1 MEDEQAGILD
11 APQRIPS
18 ERKITNSSYLCTPSS
33 TTAVNFR
40 MVEPWNSHNST
51 GATPENCHSRLPSGL
66 ASNVA
71 IATDT
76 KSRVVP
82 TVMLKPR
89 EVPCNL
95 SRQDQDSMEDEILQ
109 MKRALLEKEMELRR
123 QKVHAANVEAESRKL
138 AKDIEALEVIS
149 NLEGPFMGSPR
160 RLRAKIAGVE
170 AKRTGT
176 PFAEG
181 RLGMLEEAYNTC
193 ESQAIELD
201 ELRRDVRLTHAR
213 ELEVERSVYAAEVRR
228 LQQVVKNLK
237 SVNGRIGLE
246 NRAARHLKAK
256 NHHLEVMNLFL
267 SSCLSASLRQTPRI
281 PRTTKTPARRDALIE
296 NSFVDLDDVQQRRV
310 PPPPSMHHH
319 IALDHNPQCQLSLGN
334 CSFSCKT
341 WCYTDPKFHHK
352 STEKWF
358 VEQEQGYFYRWITTH
373 KNSSVKIALPSDEFA
388 LHYILSVALDKY
400 AAAPVHIVMRTSS
413 LVKRNLS
420 FSLRVPSKD
429 DVEPM
434 RLQSSTISAAPE
446 TYFQEQVRC

>member
-1 MEDEQAGILD
+1 
-11 APQRIPS
+11 
-18 ERKITNSSYLCTPSS
+18 
-33 TTAVNFR
+33 

-160 RLRAKIAGVE
+160 RLRAKIADIFFSGL
-170 AKRTGT
+170 K
-176 PFAEG
+176 
-181 RLGMLEEAYNTC
+181 GMLEEAYNTC

-296 NSFVDLDDVQQRRV
+296 NSFVDLDDVQQRR
-310 PPPPSMHHH
+310 
-319 IALDHNPQCQLSLGN
+319 
-334 CSFSCKT
+334 
-341 WCYTDPKFHHK
+341 
-352 STEKWF
+352 
-358 VEQEQGYFYRWITTH
+358 EQGYFYRVSTSAGACCQDGNRSRLTT
-373 KNSSVKIALPSDEFA
+373 L
-388 LHYILSVALDKY
+388 
-400 AAAPVHIVMRTSS
+400 
-413 LVKRNLS
+413 
-420 FSLRVPSKD
+420 
-429 DVEPM
+429 
-434 RLQSSTISAAPE
+434 
-446 TYFQEQVRC
+446 

>member
-1 MEDEQAGILD
+1 MYTKDFG
-11 APQRIPS
+11 S

-160 RLRAKIAGVE
+160 RLRAKIADIFFSGL
-170 AKRTGT
+170 K
-176 PFAEG
+176 
-181 RLGMLEEAYNTC
+181 GMLEEAYNTC

-213 ELEVERSVYAAEVRR
+213 VTS
-228 LQQVVKNLK
+228 NL
-237 SVNGRIGLE
+237 L
-246 NRAARHLKAK
+246 
-256 NHHLEVMNLFL
+256 
-267 SSCLSASLRQTPRI
+267 
-281 PRTTKTPARRDALIE
+281 
-296 NSFVDLDDVQQRRV
+296 
-310 PPPPSMHHH
+310 
-319 IALDHNPQCQLSLGN
+319 
-334 CSFSCKT
+334 CSH
-341 WCYTDPKFHHK
+341 TD
-352 STEKWF
+352 S
-358 VEQEQGYFYRWITTH
+358 IC
-373 KNSSVKIALPSDEFA
+373 S
-388 LHYILSVALDKY
+388 
-400 AAAPVHIVMRTSS
+400 
-413 LVKRNLS
+413 
-420 FSLRVPSKD
+420 
-429 DVEPM
+429 
-434 RLQSSTISAAPE
+434 
-446 TYFQEQVRC
+446 